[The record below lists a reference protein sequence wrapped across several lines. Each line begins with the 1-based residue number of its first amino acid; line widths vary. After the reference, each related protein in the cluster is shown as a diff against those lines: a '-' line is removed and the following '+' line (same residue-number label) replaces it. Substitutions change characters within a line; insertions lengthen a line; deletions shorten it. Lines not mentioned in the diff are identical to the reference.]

1 MAITNRQLDQIIQQL
16 PGYDPVATRG
26 DCRFD
31 YQAARNAI
39 EFIEECCTFT
49 QGAKAGEPF
58 TLGNVAKGDRRQPL
72 RMEATRRRPPVSR
85 GVAIRSPRQRQERTG
100 RGDYL
105 RGALPR

>member
-58 TLGNVAKGDRRQPL
+58 TSKRG
-72 RMEATRRRPPVSR
+72 RRRSSRTSSDGSDQAAPVGIGKPCYS
-85 GVAIRSPRQRQERTG
+85 
-100 RGDYL
+100 
-105 RGALPR
+105 